1 MAVQKSGDDKILQV
15 KAIVFA
21 GSKSEFQDWVQRQD
35 QKPSEYK
42 HCYDPSSIA
51 GVHGV
56 KVHLVGHFWINPA
69 FLKAREE
76 RRLLLD
82 ATLD

>member
-1 MAVQKSGDDKILQV
+1 MVVQKGSNDKVLQV

-21 GSKSEFQDWVQRQD
+21 GSKSEFQDWAQRQD
-35 QKPSEYK
+35 KPSEYK

-56 KVHLVGHFWINPA
+56 KVYLVGHFWINPA